1 MSRLNKLSAAAIKA
15 MFSSETDQQL
25 IMLLTI
31 YDPNGSTDP
40 DATTTPIRLADSFTK
55 RITATTADNSTITT
69 DNEVIYGVTSRSAD
83 YLFLPMA
90 LNLPPEQ
97 ETGVGECSIT
107 FNYVTKE
114 AVALIRTHLMS
125 RTKVLIELVLSGT
138 PDHVEASFSEFY
150 ITSAS
155 YNAESINL
163 SLSMVSY
170 NKEPFPSFNFTPSY
184 FPGLF

>member
-1 MSRLNKLSAAAIKA
+1 MSRINTLSSAAIKA

-25 IMLLTI
+25 IMLFTI

-40 DATTTPIRLADSFTK
+40 AATTTAVRFADGYTGRLS
-55 RITATTADNSTITT
+55 STT
-69 DNEVIYGVTSRSAD
+69 DTEVIYGVSSRSNE
-83 YLFLPMA
+83 YVFLPME
-90 LNLPPEQ
+90 LNLPAEQ

-107 FNYVTKE
+107 FKYVTPE
-114 AVALIRTHLMS
+114 AIELIRTHLFS
-125 RTKVLIELVLSGT
+125 QTKVLIELVLSGT
-138 PDHVEASFSEFY
+138 PNYVEASFSGFY
-150 ITSAS
+150 ITNVT
-155 YNAESINL
+155 YNSETINL